1 MWLDDVIGV
10 FSPISGLKRKQA
22 RIALD
27 VLHRGYE
34 GAKTGRRIDDWL
46 TTGASANKEIS
57 SAGNRLRERARDLVR
72 NNPYGSKAVEVFVGN
87 AIGIGIGAQANTGS
101 ARLNKQIMDAWN
113 EWCRSCDI
121 EGDLDFNGIQG
132 LVARAMFE
140 SGECFIRFRDLPYS
154 HDLAIPFQLQVL
166 EADFL
171 DTSKIM
177 PAGSGNYINQGVEF
191 DKYNRRVAY
200 WMWPQH
206 PGENAVATMRLQSVR
221 VPADQIVHI
230 FRKQRPGQFR
240 GVTAFAPS
248 IVRMRDLDGYD
259 DAELWRKK
267 IEACFAAFVTQ
278 VSGADGPIVGNVVK
292 KTTTSGAGGTSNDP
306 DKLEQFRPGMI
317 EYLQPG
323 EDIRFGNPNSDG
335 NYESYERVQL
345 HAIAAGLGITYE
357 QLTGDLSQV
366 NYSSLRAGLLE
377 FRSLIEMLRW
387 QVFIP
392 KICIPIWRRFIER
405 AYVAGSISKIDYGV
419 SWTPQTF
426 EMIDPLKDAQ
436 ADTLMIR
443 NGTLTLKEAIA
454 RRGFDPEKQIEEIAA
469 TNQLLDDKGIILD
482 CDPRYTAKSG
492 AQQTDNGGNNADT
505 TPIKQSTKKAGRQ
518 LTLALDGE
526 GEPSAANEAGEA

>member
-1 MWLDDVIGV
+1 MWLDDIIGV
-10 FSPISGLKRKQA
+10 FSPVSGLKRKQA

-27 VLHRGYE
+27 VMQRGYE

-46 TTGASANKEIS
+46 TTGASANAEI
-57 SAGNRLRERARDLVR
+57 GNANSRLRERARDLVR
-72 NNPYGSKAVEVFVGN
+72 NNCYGSKAIEVFVGN
-87 AIGIGIGAQANTGS
+87 AIGTGITAQADTGS
-101 ARLNKQIMDAWN
+101 SRLNKQIMDAWE
-113 EWCRSCDI
+113 EWCRTCDA

-132 LVARAMFE
+132 LAARAMFE
-140 SGECFIRFRDLPYS
+140 SGECFIRFRDRPYS
-154 HDLAIPFQLQVL
+154 PDIAIPLQLQVL

-171 DTSKIM
+171 DTAKTS
-177 PAGSGNYINQGVEF
+177 PAGNGNFINQGVEF
-191 DKYNRRVAY
+191 DSLNRRVAY

-206 PGENAVATMRLQSVR
+206 PGENNAGRLRMQSVR
-221 VPADQIVHI
+221 IPADQIIHL
-230 FRKQRPGQFR
+230 FRKNRPGQFR

-267 IEACFAAFVTQ
+267 IEACFAAFITQ

-292 KTTTSGAGGTSNDP
+292 NGASSGSGTASNDP
-306 DKLEQFRPGMI
+306 DRVEQFRPGMI

-323 EDIRFGNPNSDG
+323 EDIKFGNPTSDG

-377 FRSLIEMLRW
+377 FRRLIEMLRW
-387 QVFIP
+387 QVFVP
-392 KICIPIWRRFIER
+392 KLCIPVWRKFIER
-405 AYVAGSISKIDYGV
+405 AYVAGAIGKIDYGV
-419 SWTPQTF
+419 SWTPKSF

-436 ADTLMIR
+436 ADTMMIR

-454 RRGFDPEKQIEEIAA
+454 RQGYDPDKQIEEIAA
-469 TNQLLDDKGIILD
+469 TNQLLDDKEIILD

-492 AQQTDNGGNNADT
+492 AQQADKGGSNADT
-505 TPIKQSTKKAGRQ
+505 TPVKQSTKKGGKQ
-518 LTLALDGE
+518 LELSLDGE
-526 GEPSAANEAGEA
+526 SEPTASDEAGAV